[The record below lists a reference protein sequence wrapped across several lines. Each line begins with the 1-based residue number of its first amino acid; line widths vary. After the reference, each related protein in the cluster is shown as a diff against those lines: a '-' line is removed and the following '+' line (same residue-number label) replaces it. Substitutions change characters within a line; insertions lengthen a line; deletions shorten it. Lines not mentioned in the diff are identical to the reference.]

1 MTAPT
6 HQLDLKIT
14 ITRKIQVYA
23 SILALKNRELVGGVM
38 TPPYRKRLSNKLQ
51 FETVK

>member
-14 ITRKIQVYA
+14 ITRKILVYTV
-23 SILALKNRELVGGVM
+23 ILARNNRQLVGGVM
-38 TPPYRKRLSNKLQ
+38 TPPYRKIVR
-51 FETVK
+51 

>member
-14 ITRKIQVYA
+14 ITRKIQVYTV
-23 SILALKNRELVGGVM
+23 ILARNNRQLVGGVM
-38 TPPYRKRLSNKLQ
+38 TPPNRKIVR
-51 FETVK
+51 

>member
-14 ITRKIQVYA
+14 ITRKIQVYTVISA
-23 SILALKNRELVGGVM
+23 RNNRQLVGGVM
-38 TPPYRKRLSNKLQ
+38 TPPYRM
-51 FETVK
+51 TVG